1 MVSIRKIGIGNISLN
16 GLSDVNVSQLIDSC
30 VLQWNNSEQTWE
42 CNVLELVP
50 TDHSSTTS
58 TYGISTAT
66 KYGHAKASSSIPA
79 SPTQTGAV
87 GTTTSIF
94 ALSDHAHPEQQNI
107 SGNASTATSL
117 QTSVNIDGISF
128 NGTSSIIHY
137 GICDT
142 GAAVAAKSMTI
153 TGFQLQT
160 GSKLFVKFTSDNTA
174 ENVTLNVNNTGDI
187 AVYYNNSQISG
198 SDILFSGY
206 VYEFI
211 YDGEKY
217 IACQPPGESSSGGS
231 GWGY

>member
-50 TDHSSTTS
+50 TDHSSTTT

-79 SPTQTGAV
+79 SPTQTGTI

-94 ALSDHAHPEQQNI
+94 ALSDHAHPLQTTV
-107 SGNASTATSL
+107 SGNAGSATVLATART
-117 QTSVNIDGISF
+117 IDGVNF
-128 NGTSSIIHY
+128 NGSAAIVHY
-137 GICDT
+137 GECAT
-142 GAAVAAKSMTI
+142 TAATVAKTVSC
-153 TGFQLQT
+153 TGFALVA
-160 GSKLFVKFTSDNTA
+160 GSRIFVKFAESNTA
-174 ENVTLNVNNTGDI
+174 TNPTLNVNGTG
-187 AVYYNNSQISG
+187 AKAMYWNNALISG
-198 SDILFSGY
+198 DDTLLAGC